1 MSKIHVKFLE
11 ENRRESEEQLVQLCL
26 DELSEIGIPFP
37 TNLRIGEREVL
48 LRNDDIKITLWC
60 TDVNIYR
67 FFYCSYVNGHGT
79 TFNSALFSAEPV

>member
-1 MSKIHVKFLE
+1 MAKVHVQFLE
-11 ENRRESEEQLVQLCL
+11 ENRKETEEQVVQLCL

-48 LRNDDIKITLWC
+48 LRNDDIKITLRRM
-60 TDVNIYR
+60 DVNAYR